1 MRNIKKF
8 AKDFNL
14 EHSGDNKHMTLSCNG
29 LDFEI
34 KKGAKGYGIS
44 CKFQKGDFGVVT
56 QKHALWSITET
67 LRWKNYIDES
77 TLKEMRK
84 NINRIGMHTVK
95 ANVGKTKKS

>member
-14 EHSGDNKHMTLSCNG
+14 EHSGDNKHMSLSCNG

-34 KKGAKGYGIS
+34 RKGGKGYGIS
-44 CKFQKGDFGVVT
+44 CKFQKGDFGVAT

-77 TLKEMRK
+77 TLQEMRK
-84 NINRIGMHTVK
+84 NISRIGEAHY
-95 ANVGKTKKS
+95 KSQCRKN